1 MNLVRIRGIVGGI
14 KMNKRKREIIENIL
28 LGIGIVFIYDFIFLL
43 WFIK

>member
-1 MNLVRIRGIVGGI
+1 
-14 KMNKRKREIIENIL
+14 MNKRKREIIENIL

>member
-1 MNLVRIRGIVGGI
+1 
-14 KMNKRKREIIENIL
+14 MNKRKREIIENII